1 MMMVIARHMR
11 LKSLVIPNK
20 QSFVILSRTR
30 LERRFLCTD
39 RSKAFVIFTSQRI
52 VTLGAVVSFLAT
64 GIYLIFMNYGN
75 IKQVASDFAL
85 FFVANI
91 STSTYPDFV
100 EDSYV
105 ERSELENRITHQM
118 TKTPNGK
125 YCIVYGNKSVGKSSL
140 ITKCATATSKDDKKG
155 YVRVVLSNAENPE
168 DVLKSL
174 FKVLNCEI
182 MPPNVNIDIETE
194 MRNVHEKYGLYPVIV
209 FEVER
214 GGAVEDKKVLGNVR
228 SIAKRLAETCNC
240 IIVVSES
247 HAILEFGKDVFR
259 EDYIFVDE
267 LSIDE
272 ATTYLKKR
280 IPEMTADDMKTQ
292 VFDTIGTN
300 PGGLN
305 DLVITKGEGIPVNT
319 FVENILSKAT
329 QDLRLFPLQTI
340 LRSLKNLPDP
350 ELGVAA
356 HHFGDQLEIG
366 VKLSKPKEVAVIMKQ
381 DNNPLLYRMDTYR
394 YYLLSTAHRTAL
406 QSYEPRAPPPRAL
419 RTWIEFLTG
428 KGFIY

>member
-1 MMMVIARHMR
+1 V
-11 LKSLVIPNK
+11 LPNK
-20 QSFVILSRTR
+20 QSFVIFSRTR

-39 RSKAFVIFTSQRI
+39 RSKALAIYTPPAIVSCLVI
-52 VTLGAVVSFLAT
+52 SFLAVF
-64 GIYLIFMNYGN
+64 LVNYGN
-75 IKQVASDFAL
+75 IRQAISGVSRLFA
-85 FFVANI
+85 ANI
-91 STSTYPDFV
+91 STSTYRGRV
-100 EDSYV
+100 KDSYV
-105 ERSELENRITHQM
+105 ERSELENLITREM

-125 YCIVYGNKSVGKSSL
+125 YCIVYGNKAVGKSSL
-140 ITKCATATSKDDKKG
+140 ITKCATAPSKDDKKG
-155 YVRVVLSNAENPE
+155 YVRVVLSHSETPE

-174 FKVLNCEI
+174 FKELNCES
-182 MPPNVNIDIETE
+182 MPPNVTIDIETE

-247 HAILEFGKDVFR
+247 HAILEFGNDDTR

-272 ATTYLKKR
+272 ATTYLKKQ

-300 PGGLN
+300 PGVLN
-305 DLVITKGEGIPVNT
+305 DLVVAKGKGIPVNT
-319 FVENILSKAT
+319 FVENKLSKASE
-329 QDLRLFPLQTI
+329 DLYLFPLQTI

-350 ELGVAA
+350 KLGVAPQ
-356 HHFGDQLEIG
+356 HFGDQLENG
-366 VKLSKPKEVAVIMKQ
+366 VKLRNPEEVAVIMKRKM
-381 DNNPLLYRMDTYR
+381 NPLLYRMDTRR

-406 QSYEPRAPPPRAL
+406 QSYEPPAPPAPPAP
-419 RTWIEFLTG
+419 RTWIQFLTG